1 MDFLGGINPAVLI
14 ASLMVASVPILL
26 AALGELVVEKAG
38 VLNLGVEGMMI
49 MGAVCGFITA
59 VATGSPVLG
68 FFGGALGAAGLSL
81 IFAFLTQILLAN
93 QVATGLALTLF
104 GLGLSSLLGQG
115 YVGIKPPATGMV
127 PFGPLADIPGLG
139 RIFFRHDWMVY
150 ASIALVAAV
159 WAVLRYSRAGLI
171 LRAVGES
178 ADAAH
183 ALGYKVTRIRIAA
196 ILFGGAMAGLG
207 GAYISL
213 VRVPQWTDGITAG
226 AGWIALAIVVFASWR
241 PWRVLIGAYLFGG
254 ITVLQLNLQAAGARI
269 PVEYLSMSP
278 YLITILVL
286 VIMSSGKGR
295 ASLNAPASLGRNF
308 HASR

>member
-1 MDFLGGINPAVLI
+1 MDLGGINPAVLV
-14 ASLMVASVPILL
+14 ASLMVASVPIML
-26 AALGELVVEKAG
+26 AAIGELVVEKAG

-49 MGAVCGFITA
+49 MGAICGFATA
-59 VATGSPVLG
+59 VETGSPFLG
-68 FFGGALGAAGLSL
+68 FLGGALGAAALSFV
-81 IFAFLTQILLAN
+81 FAFLTQVLQAN

-104 GLGLSSLLGQG
+104 GLGLSSLIGQG
-115 YVGIKPPATGMV
+115 YVGIKPPITGSV
-127 PFGPLADIPGLG
+127 PFGPLSDIPVLG
-139 RIFFRHDWMVY
+139 RILFDHDPMVY
-150 ASIALVAAV
+150 LSIAIVAAV
-159 WAVLRYSRAGLI
+159 WAVLKFSRMGLV
-171 LRAVGES
+171 LRAVGENH
-178 ADAAH
+178 DAAH
-183 ALGYKVTRIRIAA
+183 ALGYKVTRIRILA

-226 AGWIALAIVVFASWR
+226 AGWIALAIVVFASWK

-254 ITVLQLNLQAAGARI
+254 ISVLQLNLQAAGARI

-286 VIMSSGKGR
+286 VIMSSGRGR
-295 ASLNAPASLGRNF
+295 ASLNAPAALGQNF

>member
-1 MDFLGGINPAVLI
+1 MDLGGINPAILI
-14 ASLMVASVPILL
+14 ASLMVASVPIIL

-49 MGAVCGFITA
+49 MGAICGFATA
-59 VATGSPVLG
+59 VITGNPYLG
-68 FFGGALGAAGLSL
+68 FLGGALGAACLSL
-81 IFAFLTQILLAN
+81 VFAVLTQVLLAN

-104 GLGLSSLLGQG
+104 GLGLSSLIGQG
-115 YVGIKPPATGMV
+115 YVGIKPPLTGTV
-127 PFGPLADIPGLG
+127 PLGPLADIP
-139 RIFFRHDWMVY
+139 FFGPVLFDHDWMVY
-150 ASIALVAAV
+150 VSIAACAAV
-159 WAVLRYSRAGLI
+159 WAVLKYTRMGLI

-178 ADAAH
+178 HDAAH
-183 ALGYKVTRIRIAA
+183 ALGYKVVRIRILA
-196 ILFGGAMAGLG
+196 ILFGGALAGLG

-213 VRVPQWTDGITAG
+213 IRVPQWTDGITAG
-226 AGWIALAIVVFASWR
+226 AGWIALAIVVFASWK
-241 PWRVLIGAYLFGG
+241 PWRVLLGAYLFGG

-286 VIMSSGKGR
+286 VIMSSGKGK
-295 ASLNAPASLGRNF
+295 AALNAPAALGQNF